1 MANLSRVSV
10 KLRREIGDKDD
21 SSAQSVQD
29 MRALTMSVAH
39 NGRRW
44 QLAPSL
50 IALEAQADRLAP
62 RRSRASDGSIGDQAH
77 SNRHS
82 DHNPSGGYVH
92 AIDITHDPKNGM
104 DIHAHARN
112 MAARKDGR
120 LEYIISNWM
129 IAERETG
136 FRWRRYTGSN
146 GHTHHAHFSIRHT
159 TLARFDTSPWFGGL
173 ILFPT
178 PTPPVYVPPVK
189 PPTPTNPTVP
199 SPVPNPIPTPTIP
212 ALEDDMFVL
221 VLRFDANRTE
231 YWLQYASGHMTMLH
245 PTKDL
250 PTFYGKLP
258 TVVIEGVYNCDLYKS
273 FMKER
278 PFGSA
283 W

>member
-1 MANLSRVSV
+1 
-10 KLRREIGDKDD
+10 
-21 SSAQSVQD
+21 
-29 MRALTMSVAH
+29 MSVAH
-39 NGRRW
+39 SGRGW

-50 IALEAQADRLAP
+50 IALEAQADKLAP
-62 RRSRASDGSIGDQAH
+62 RRSRASDGSIGDRAH
-77 SNRHS
+77 ASRHS

-112 MAARKDGR
+112 IAARRDNR
-120 LEYIISNWM
+120 IEYIISNWM
-129 IAERETG
+129 IAKRDDG
-136 FRWRRYTGSN
+136 FKWRRYTGTN
-146 GHTHHAHFSIRHT
+146 GHTKHAHFSVRHT
-159 TLARFDTSPWFGGL
+159 TLARYDTSPWFNGL

-178 PTPPVYVPPVK
+178 PTSPPVVQPPKPPVI
-189 PPTPTNPTVP
+189 TNPTIP
-199 SPVPNPIPTPTIP
+199 SPFPDPAPEPAIPQ
-212 ALEDDMFVL
+212 LEDDMYVL
-221 VLRFDANRTE
+221 ILKFDTNRTE

>member
-1 MANLSRVSV
+1 
-10 KLRREIGDKDD
+10 
-21 SSAQSVQD
+21 
-29 MRALTMSVAH
+29 MSVAH

-77 SNRHS
+77 ANRNS

-112 MAARKDGR
+112 IAARHDGR
-120 LEYIISNWM
+120 IEYIISNWK
-129 IAERETG
+129 IAKRSNG
-136 FRWRRYTGSN
+136 FRWERYTGTN

-159 TLARFDTSPWFGGL
+159 MLARYDTSPWFGGV

-178 PTPPVYVPPVK
+178 PPTPPVVETPK
-189 PPTPTNPTVP
+189 PPTNPTLP
-199 SPVPNPIPTPTIP
+199 SPLPDPAPTPTIP
-212 ALEDDMFVL
+212 SLENDMFVL

-231 YWLQYASGHMTMLH
+231 YWLQYGSGHITMLH

-250 PTFYGKLP
+250 PTFFGKLE